1 MIVFKKLLILVEVNQ
16 SQNADIHSVDVIIQ
30 RIVWKK

>member
-1 MIVFKKLLILVEVNQ
+1 MTVFKKLLILVEVNQ

-30 RIVWKK
+30 RIVRKK

>member
-30 RIVWKK
+30 RIVRKK